1 MENHATIT
9 EKIIMYHF
17 IVNPC
22 SRTGKAAKVWQELEQ
37 VLKQKNVEYRVYF
50 TERPG
55 HATELAAAICA
66 ENPGEKHIITVGGDG
81 TSNEVINGLSDYS
94 DIIYGCI
101 PTGSGNDLI
110 RGLGLPRDPL
120 AVLERILS
128 GDNIHPVDHGVLQ
141 YFDGTPDRRFDV
153 SSGFGYDADVCFEV
167 QVTPLK
173 RVLNRIGLGKLCY
186 YIIAAKQIF
195 ALKPRPATLLIDG
208 KETLHYDRLLF
219 CASMIQPYE
228 GGGLKLAPSA
238 DNTDRRLTLVIVHD
252 VSKLK
257 LFLVLPSVLIS
268 KHTGIKGVEIFDCDS
283 VEITS
288 DDARCLHTD
297 GETVGIK
304 PHVRLSCTSEQIRMY
319 M

>member
-1 MENHATIT
+1 
-9 EKIIMYHF
+9 MYHF

-37 VLKQKNVEYRVYF
+37 VLKQKNVEYRAYF

-94 DIIYGCI
+94 DVVYGCI
-101 PTGSGNDLI
+101 PTGSGNDLV
-110 RGLGLPRDPL
+110 RGLGLPSDPL
-120 AVLERILS
+120 AVLDRILA
-128 GDNIHPVDHGVLQ
+128 GDNIRPVDHGILQ

-173 RVLNRIGLGKLCY
+173 RILNRLGLGKLCY

-238 DNTDRRLTLVIVHD
+238 DNADRKLTLVIVHD

-288 DDARCLHTD
+288 DDARSLHTD

-304 PHVRLSCTSEQIRMY
+304 DHVRLSCTPEQIRMY
-319 M
+319 L

>member
-1 MENHATIT
+1 
-9 EKIIMYHF
+9 MYHF

-22 SRTGKAAKVWQELEQ
+22 SRTGKAAKVWVELEQ

-55 HATELAAAICA
+55 HATEISAAICR

-81 TSNEVINGLSDYS
+81 TANEVINGFSDYS
-94 DIIYGCI
+94 DIIFGCI
-101 PTGSGNDLI
+101 PTGSGNDLV
-110 RGLGLPRDPL
+110 RGLGLPSDPL
-120 AVLERILS
+120 AVLDRILS
-128 GDNIHPVDHGVLQ
+128 GDNICPVDHGVLQ

-173 RVLNRIGLGKLCY
+173 RVLNRLGLGKLCY
-186 YIIAAKQIF
+186 YIVAAKQIF
-195 ALKPRPATLLIDG
+195 ALKPKPATLLFDG
-208 KETLHYDRLLF
+208 ERSVHYDRLLL
-219 CASMIQPYE
+219 CASMVQPYE

-238 DNTDRRLTLVIVHD
+238 NNADRKLTLVIVHD

-268 KHTGIKGVEIFDCDS
+268 KHTGIRGVEIFDCDS

-288 DDARCLHTD
+288 DDARSLHTD
-297 GETVGIK
+297 GEPVGIK
-304 PHVRLSCTSEQIRMY
+304 DHVRLSCTPDQIRMY
-319 M
+319 L

>member
-1 MENHATIT
+1 
-9 EKIIMYHF
+9 MYHF

-37 VLKQKNVEYRVYF
+37 VLKQKNVEYRAYF

-81 TSNEVINGLSDYS
+81 TSNEVVNGLSDYS

-128 GDNIHPVDHGVLQ
+128 GDNIRPVDHGVLQ

-153 SSGFGYDADVCFEV
+153 SSGFGYDADVCYEV

-238 DNTDRRLTLVIVHD
+238 DNADRRLTLVIVHD

-304 PHVRLSCTSEQIRMY
+304 DHVRLSCTPEQIRMY

>member
-1 MENHATIT
+1 
-9 EKIIMYHF
+9 MYHF

-37 VLKQKNVEYRVYF
+37 VLKQKNVEYRAYF

-55 HATELAAAICA
+55 HATEIAAAICA

-94 DIIYGCI
+94 DVVYGCI
-101 PTGSGNDLI
+101 PTGSGNDLV
-110 RGLGLPRDPL
+110 RGLGLPSDPL
-120 AVLERILS
+120 AVLDRILA
-128 GDNIHPVDHGVLQ
+128 GDNIRPVDHGILQ

-173 RVLNRIGLGKLCY
+173 RILNRLGLGKLCY

-238 DNTDRRLTLVIVHD
+238 NNADRKLTLVIVHD

-304 PHVRLSCTSEQIRMY
+304 DHVRLSCTPEQIRMY
-319 M
+319 L

>member
-1 MENHATIT
+1 
-9 EKIIMYHF
+9 MYHF

-22 SRTGKAAKVWQELEQ
+22 SRSGKAAKVWQELEQ
-37 VLKQKNVEYRVYF
+37 VLKQKNVEYRAYF

-55 HATELAAAICA
+55 HATELSAAICR

-81 TSNEVINGLSDYS
+81 TSNEVINGLSGYA

-110 RGLGLPRDPL
+110 RGLGLPKDPL
-120 AVLERILS
+120 KVLDRILA
-128 GDNIHPVDHGVLQ
+128 GDNIRPVDHGILQ
-141 YFDGTPDRRFDV
+141 YFDGTPNRRFDV
-153 SSGFGYDADVCFEV
+153 SSGFGYDADVCYEV
-167 QVTPLK
+167 QATPLK

-186 YIIAAKQIF
+186 YIVAAKQIF
-195 ALKPRPATLLIDG
+195 ALKPRPATLLIDD
-208 KETLHYDRLLF
+208 KETIRYERLLL

-238 DNTDRRLTLVIVHD
+238 DNADRKLTLMIVHD

-268 KHTGIKGVEIFDCDS
+268 KHTGIKGVEIFDCNS

-288 DDARCLHTD
+288 EAARSLHTD

-304 PHVRLSCTSEQIRMY
+304 DHVRLSCTPEQIRMY
-319 M
+319 L

>member
-1 MENHATIT
+1 
-9 EKIIMYHF
+9 MYHF

-37 VLKQKNVEYRVYF
+37 VLKQKNVEYRAYF

-55 HATELAAAICA
+55 HATEIAAAICA

-94 DIIYGCI
+94 DVVYGCI
-101 PTGSGNDLI
+101 PTGSGNDLV
-110 RGLGLPRDPL
+110 RGLGLPSDPL
-120 AVLERILS
+120 AVLDRILA
-128 GDNIHPVDHGVLQ
+128 GDNIRPVDHGILQ

-173 RVLNRIGLGKLCY
+173 RILNRLGLGKLCY

-238 DNTDRRLTLVIVHD
+238 DNADRKLTLVIVHD

-288 DDARCLHTD
+288 DDARSLHTD

-304 PHVRLSCTSEQIRMY
+304 DHVRLSCTPEQIRMY
-319 M
+319 L

>member
-1 MENHATIT
+1 
-9 EKIIMYHF
+9 MYHF

-55 HATELAAAICA
+55 HATELAAAICTG
-66 ENPGEKHIITVGGDG
+66 NPGEKHIITVGGDG
-81 TSNEVINGLSDYS
+81 TSNEVINGLSDYA

-128 GDNIHPVDHGVLQ
+128 GDHIRPVDHGVLQ

-153 SSGFGYDADVCFEV
+153 SSGFGYDADVCYEV

-208 KETLHYDRLLF
+208 KEALHYDRLLF
-219 CASMIQPYE
+219 CASMVQPYE

-238 DNTDRRLTLVIVHD
+238 NNADRRLTLVIVHD

-304 PHVRLSCTSEQIRMY
+304 PHVRLCCTPEQIRMY

>member
-1 MENHATIT
+1 
-9 EKIIMYHF
+9 MYHF

-37 VLKQKNVEYRVYF
+37 VLKQKNVEYRAYF

-55 HATELAAAICA
+55 HATELTAAICA

-81 TSNEVINGLSDYS
+81 TSNEVVNGLSDYS
-94 DIIYGCI
+94 EIIYGCI

-128 GDNIHPVDHGVLQ
+128 GDNIRPVDHGVLQ

-219 CASMIQPYE
+219 CASMVQPYE

-238 DNTDRRLTLVIVHD
+238 NNADRRLTLVIVHD

-304 PHVRLSCTSEQIRMY
+304 NQVRLSCTPEQIRMY

>member
-1 MENHATIT
+1 
-9 EKIIMYHF
+9 MYHF

-37 VLKQKNVEYRVYF
+37 VLKQKNVEYRAYF

-55 HATELAAAICA
+55 HATELVAAICA

-81 TSNEVINGLSDYS
+81 TSNEVVNGLSDYS

-128 GDNIHPVDHGVLQ
+128 GDNIRPVDHGVLQ

-238 DNTDRRLTLVIVHD
+238 DNADRKLTLVVVHD

-304 PHVRLSCTSEQIRMY
+304 DHVRLSCTPEQIRMY

>member
-1 MENHATIT
+1 
-9 EKIIMYHF
+9 MYHF

-37 VLKQKNVEYRVYF
+37 VLKQKNVEYRAYF

-55 HATELAAAICA
+55 HATELAVAICA

-81 TSNEVINGLSDYS
+81 TSNEVVNGLSDYS

-128 GDNIHPVDHGVLQ
+128 GDNIRPVDHGVLQ

-153 SSGFGYDADVCFEV
+153 SSGFGYDADVCYEV

-219 CASMIQPYE
+219 CASMVQPYE

-238 DNTDRRLTLVIVHD
+238 NNADRRLTLVIVHD

-304 PHVRLSCTSEQIRMY
+304 DHVRLSCTPEQIRMY

>member
-1 MENHATIT
+1 
-9 EKIIMYHF
+9 MYHF

-22 SRTGKAAKVWQELEQ
+22 SRTGKAAKVWAELEQ
-37 VLKQKNVEYRVYF
+37 VLKQKNVEYRAYF
-50 TERPG
+50 TEYSG

-81 TSNEVINGLSDYS
+81 TSNEVINGLSDYT

-128 GDNIHPVDHGVLQ
+128 GDNIRPVDHGVLQ
-141 YFDGTPDRRFDV
+141 YFDGTPNRRFDV
-153 SSGFGYDADVCFEV
+153 SSGFGYDADVCYEV

-238 DNTDRRLTLVIVHD
+238 NNADRRLTLVIVHD

-304 PHVRLSCTSEQIRMY
+304 DHVRLSCTPEQIRMY
-319 M
+319 L